1 MKVRILLTFFILVL
15 FSSCSLLDD
24 SAMRGTGTR
33 NRPFVIKSVKQL
45 KSLAD
50 EGDVNDYWY
59 SLANDLDLA
68 GEYWEPFEFNG
79 YLDGNG
85 YVISNLVIASQ
96 EDYVGLFSKVDGVIF
111 DLDIQ
116 NVTINAPYSDYV
128 GAFSGYGGEFYNCR
142 VLFGNNSKIIGCE
155 NVGGISGKCQVLN
168 GCAVE
173 SLTGYDVVLGE
184 SYIGG
189 IVGQATEVVTDCSAN
204 LNIKARRNV
213 GGIAGYNSCPI
224 QNCSYE
230 GTLTGE
236 DAVGGIVGYYYGDE
250 IISCKVNANISASNG
265 KAAGIVGSTSY
276 ASIYSSYATGTI
288 SASDKC
294 FGLAYSANAY
304 LSYSVMT
311 PGKTSTYY
319 GLAYNLYGNNCATTH
334 STVSSSTNGSNFK
347 ANCTDITTFLRECYS
362 EYASYWNFNDTWSV
376 RTSSGTVSCPK
387 LKYESD
393 LPSDY
398 PQGDQPGQSENLGPW
413 NGIIATTFAGGNGT
427 YIDPYIIKTG
437 GQLLLVKS
445 YSDKYFELAAD
456 IDLNNENWL
465 PFEFKGNLDGKGYTV
480 SNLYVNRIDDNQG
493 LFSKCSGFVSN
504 LTISKVS
511 INAGSYVNIGAI
523 SGSGGT
529 FTNCKVVLNGTSVL
543 VGKGYV
549 GGISGRNASIS
560 GCSVESTVS
569 SAVIKGTDYV
579 GGLIGYVNS
588 DIDDCH
594 VSCKIAG
601 SNYVGGVAGYSGG
614 SIQNCSYEGTLTG
627 EDAVGGIVGYYYG
640 DEIISCKVN
649 ANISAS
655 NGKAA
660 GIVGST
666 SYASIYSSYATGTI
680 SASDKCFGL
689 AYSANAYLS
698 YSVMTPGK
706 TSTYYGLAYNLY
718 GEDCATTYSTASYNN
733 GGSNMKAGCTNITT
747 FLQQSYSDYA
757 SYWNLSRTWKWN
769 GNVSCPKLSWEQ

>member
-24 SAMRGTGTR
+24 SAMRGSGTR
-33 NRPFVIKSVKQL
+33 NRPFVIKSVNQL

-50 EGDVNDYWY
+50 EDDGNDYWY

-155 NVGGISGKCQVLN
+155 NVGGISGKCKVLN

-276 ASIYSSYATGTI
+276 ASIYCSYATGTI

-294 FGLAYSANAY
+294 FGLSYSANAY

-319 GLAYNLYGNNCATTH
+319 GLAYNLYGKDCATTH

-413 NGIIATTFAGGNGT
+413 NGSIATSFAGGNGT

-437 GQLLLVKS
+437 GQLLLVKN

-465 PFEFKGNLDGKGYTV
+465 PFEFKGNLDGKGHTI
-480 SNLYVNRIDDNQG
+480 SNLYVSRIDDNQG

-543 VGKGYV
+543 IGKGYV
-549 GGISGRNASIS
+549 GGISGRGASIS

-594 VSCKIAG
+594 VSCGIAG
-601 SNYVGGVAGYSGG
+601 SNYVGGVAGYSAG
-614 SIQNCSYEGTLTG
+614 SIQHCSFEGTLIA
-627 EDAVGGIVGYYYG
+627 EDAVGGIVGFYYG
-640 DEIISCKVN
+640 NKILSCKVN
-649 ANISAS
+649 ASISAS
-655 NGKAA
+655 NGSAA
-660 GIVGST
+660 GIAGST
-666 SYASIYSSYATGTI
+666 SHSYIYSSYATGTI
-680 SASDKCFGL
+680 SASDKCVGL
-689 AYSANAYLS
+689 AYSANATLS

-718 GEDCATTYSTASYNN
+718 GKDCATTYSTASYYN

-747 FLQQSYSDYA
+747 FLQQCYSDYA
-757 SYWNLSRTWKWN
+757 SYWNFSRTWKWN